1 MVEHTCTSRSP
12 LHGWASAFAA
22 LAPAV
27 QVCESPVA
35 QVVVR
40 TTDANAIARL
50 DLPAAC
56 HVRRGGADGDG
67 DDGDRG
73 EVAIWLGPD
82 EWLLYRPGIPGHE
95 YLAEVT
101 GRLGDARPGT
111 YLMDATGQRTRL
123 LLAGEHARTVL
134 AHGCAIDLAPES
146 FGPDEAAQ
154 TLLAQTGVI
163 LHRTGHDPAS
173 GFALL
178 VRSSF
183 ADYLAH
189 WLLDAAAEYCH
200 TDAAAEY
207 CHTDAAAEYGTS
219 TEGPGHV

>member
-1 MVEHTCTSRSP
+1 MAEHTCTSRSP

-27 QVCESPVA
+27 RLCESPVA

-40 TTDANAIARL
+40 TTDEDAIARL

-56 HVRRGGADGDG
+56 QVRHGGADD
-67 DDGDRG
+67 G

-101 GRLGDARPGT
+101 GRLADTRPGT

-163 LHRTGHDPAS
+163 LHRSGDDPAS

-207 CHTDAAAEYGTS
+207 CTS

>member
-1 MVEHTCTSRSP
+1 MAEHTCTSRSP
-12 LHGWASAFAA
+12 LHGWASAFDA

-27 QVCESPVA
+27 RLCESPVA

-40 TTDANAIARL
+40 TTDEDAITRL
-50 DLPAAC
+50 DLPSAC
-56 HVRRGGADGDG
+56 QVRRDGADD
-67 DDGDRG
+67 G

-101 GRLGDARPGT
+101 GRLADTRPGT
-111 YLMDATGQRTRL
+111 YLMDATGQRTRV
-123 LLAGEHARTVL
+123 LLAGEHAHTVL
-134 AHGCAIDLAPES
+134 AHGCAIDLAPTS
-146 FGPDEAAQ
+146 FGANEAAQ

-163 LHRTGHDPAS
+163 LHRTGDDPES

-183 ADYLAH
+183 ADHLAH
-189 WLLDAAAEYCH
+189 WLLDAAAEYCQNP
-200 TDAAAEY
+200 AVAEDR
-207 CHTDAAAEYGTS
+207 TR

>member
-1 MVEHTCTSRSP
+1 MAEHTCTSRSP

-27 QVCESPVA
+27 RLCESPVA

-40 TTDANAIARL
+40 TTDEDAIARL

-56 HVRRGGADGDG
+56 HVRHGGADDG
-67 DDGDRG
+67 
-73 EVAIWLGPD
+73 EAAIWLGPD

-101 GRLGDARPGT
+101 GRLGDTQPGT

-123 LLAGEHARTVL
+123 LLTGEHARTVL

-163 LHRTGHDPAS
+163 LHRTGDDPES

-189 WLLDAAAEYCH
+189 WLLDAAAEYGH

-207 CHTDAAAEYGTS
+207 CTS
-219 TEGPGHV
+219 TEGLGHV